1 MQDSDVKE
9 IFSAIKMLKDKVDN
23 VENKIKEL
31 QNGQGTAKENVK
43 AGTASQMLLKESDV
57 NIAIPKGIDPYS
69 KSNFIDRGD
78 YIELVTPLVVV
89 DENCKKS
96 YIKAIQKSFSKKE
109 ISWHKAMDYAKELR
123 LGGFDD
129 WRVPTKEELYE
140 IYKIRNISGIR
151 TSEGVFWSSST
162 RVDYTSSAW
171 GVSFSNGYVHYYN
184 KPSFNHVHVR
194 CVR

>member
-23 VENKIKEL
+23 LEKKIKEL
-31 QNGQGTAKENVK
+31 QNGQGPAKENVK
-43 AGTASQMLLKESDV
+43 VGTASQMLLKESDV
-57 NIAIPKGIDPYS
+57 NIANPNGIDPYS

-78 YIELVTPLVVV
+78 YIELVIPLVVV
-89 DENCKKS
+89 DENCKRS
-96 YIKAIQKSFSKKE
+96 YIKAIQKSFTEKMIWYEAK
-109 ISWHKAMDYAKELR
+109 DYARELR

-140 IYKIRNISGIR
+140 IYKIRNISGI
-151 TSEGVFWSSST
+151 TISEDAFWSSST
-162 RVDYTSSAW
+162 SRSDKDNAWFVDFDNGGVDDDSKVVDY
-171 GVSFSNGYVHYYN
+171 Y
-184 KPSFNHVHVR
+184 VR